1 MFFYSSLDREGGRGS
16 GGSFLGTH
24 KVKVLKSFSLIG
36 LHEPVSLVAQFIEV
50 FQTSSLPACGNAG
63 GLGHFHTLP
72 HKFEDRSFKEHM
84 TDQNTTLNIIPIA
97 KFTRQ
102 KCMYV

>member
-1 MFFYSSLDREGGRGS
+1 MFFYSSLDRGGGRGS

-24 KVKVLKSFSLIG
+24 KVVLKSFSLIG
-36 LHEPVSLVAQFIEV
+36 LREPVSLVAQFIEV

-72 HKFEDRSFKEHM
+72 HKFED
-84 TDQNTTLNIIPIA
+84 
-97 KFTRQ
+97 
-102 KCMYV
+102 